1 MAQWTRQGRASV
13 LGLPPVPFTRLY
25 SYASAWDIAA
35 VVLACV
41 CGAASGAILPLFSI
55 LFGGAL
61 NAVNDPTTD
70 IVASVSAL
78 SLKFVYIAVAAGA
91 LSFTEQALISY
102 TTEAQLARLRAAY
115 CKALLRLDTAWFDTH
130 RAGECVTRLA
140 EASASVGAGME
151 KLATTV
157 RYSATLVTGVAI
169 GFSTSWKLTL
179 VISACAPLFAIALG
193 VLIFTAISSESA
205 ERTAYA
211 RAGDVANEVL
221 SLVRAVAAYGGE
233 AHESRRYSKFLAA
246 AEAAGIRK
254 GVGIGV
260 AVGFMLITF
269 YSMYGI
275 STFAGAKLVVASREA
290 DAACRFPPYP
300 AGCFTGGQ
308 IISASTLVAS
318 TGHFNMPLASFKVA
332 SAFNKRRYPPP
343 PLQPRL
349 LPCCSARCLLD
360 KWALSS
366 GQYLPRAPPPRTCTA
381 SSTRG
386 RAWTSA
392 ARAATRPPPRRP
404 PRAPACLWSSGA

>member
-1 MAQWTRQGRASV
+1 M
-13 LGLPPVPFTRLY
+13 
-25 SYASAWDIAA
+25 
-35 VVLACV
+35 
-41 CGAASGAILPLFSI
+41 
-55 LFGGAL
+55 
-61 NAVNDPTTD
+61 
-70 IVASVSAL
+70 SAL

-115 CKALLRLDTAWFDTH
+115 CKALLRLDAAWFDTH

-157 RYSATLVTGVAI
+157 RYIATLVTGVAI

-179 VISACAPLFAIALG
+179 VISACAPLFALALG

-211 RAGDVANEVL
+211 RAGDVANEVF

-269 YSMYGI
+269 YGMYGI
-275 STFAGAKLVVASREA
+275 STFAGAKFVVASREA

-308 IISASTLVAS
+308 IISACALRPAAPS
-318 TGHFNMPLASFKVA
+318 
-332 SAFNKRRYPPP
+332 
-343 PLQPRL
+343 
-349 LPCCSARCLLD
+349 CCPFS
-360 KWALSS
+360 
-366 GQYLPRAPPPRTCTA
+366 
-381 SSTRG
+381 
-386 RAWTSA
+386 
-392 ARAATRPPPRRP
+392 
-404 PRAPACLWSSGA
+404 